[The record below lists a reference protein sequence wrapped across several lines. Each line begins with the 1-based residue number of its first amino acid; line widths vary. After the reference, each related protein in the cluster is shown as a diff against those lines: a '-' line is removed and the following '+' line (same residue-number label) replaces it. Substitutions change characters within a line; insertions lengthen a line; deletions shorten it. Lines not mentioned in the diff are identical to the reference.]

1 VRQLCGTAPHSRH
14 NLLISNNSFI
24 YKELKKPVE
33 NVAANSSPAAV
44 I

>member
-1 VRQLCGTAPHSRH
+1 VRQLCGTAPHSCH
-14 NLLISNNSFI
+14 NLLISNNGFI

-33 NVAANSSPAAV
+33 NISVTSLPAAV